1 MCAFSAVLPFRVWRV
16 LLGKQIDT
24 WVSYAHLVAKS
35 HSHAG
40 LRGVTTD
47 PLSRIICEIT
57 APLSLTFNFAG
68 EIMEYQYKNFHALTE
83 NAIIA
88 LLCKQNYPSKTR
100 GEIIERVRE
109 EKKHA
114 RSVGAKRLQH
124 RRLWEELISPLHY
137 EMRLVKRM
145 QSYNGSAERAEALN
159 AYMFCMEKVHSRMV
173 SLSETTELMPT
184 EVAKDERLP
193 NNGIHWTD
201 WVKPKVKEMVL
212 EMFGYI
218 PRGGVKV
225 KTPFERRVPDALHAK
240 LKKRLLQRT
249 QKEYDNEYRKQAV
262 DYTDAREAQLKR
274 MKNALEW
281 VNASADG
288 EALPVTWHG
297 FYK

>member
-1 MCAFSAVLPFRVWRV
+1 MDYEF
-16 LLGKQIDT
+16 
-24 WVSYAHLVAKS
+24 
-35 HSHAG
+35 
-40 LRGVTTD
+40 
-47 PLSRIICEIT
+47 
-57 APLSLTFNFAG
+57 
-68 EIMEYQYKNFHALTE
+68 KNFHALTE

-88 LLCKQNYPSKTR
+88 ILCKQNYPPKTR
-100 GEIIERVRE
+100 GEMIERIRE

-114 RSVGAKRLQH
+114 RSVAAKRLQH

-145 QSYNGSAERAEALN
+145 QSYRGSDERAEALS
-159 AYMFCMEKVHSRMV
+159 AYMFCMEKVYSRMV

-184 EVAKDERLP
+184 EVAKAERLP

-225 KTPFERRVPDALHAK
+225 KTPFERKVPEALHLK

-249 QKEYDNEYRKQAV
+249 QKEYDHEFRLNSV
-262 DYTDAREAQLKR
+262 DYTDTRAAQLRR
-274 MKNALEW
+274 MKDALQWIQE
-281 VNASADG
+281 STDG